1 MPQTFPEI
9 FYLNSFILSKQS
21 SCNHSTCQPS
31 IPSKKQNR
39 DRPSRFATASRN
51 QPSPDGRHLFCLIN
65 LSLKKKTKNK
75 SNTLSRT
82 IYFTFGLPNAYHA
95 VPCVKVHVKL
105 KNIYIS

>member
-9 FYLNSFILSKQS
+9 FYLFFTYPNNFPATIPPVNHLSHPRNKTVTDPHGLPRLREISRLPTAVPS
-21 SCNHSTCQPS
+21 SVQLTYH
-31 IPSKKQNR
+31 
-39 DRPSRFATASRN
+39 
-51 QPSPDGRHLFCLIN
+51 
-65 LSLKKKTKNK
+65 KKKTKNK

-82 IYFTFGLPNAYHA
+82 IYFTFGLPNTYHA